1 MKKLVAFMM
10 VLLFLM
16 ISCLV
21 MVESIDKLDQKKQ
34 KQIKSTL
41 GLPGD
46 VLQHSDLPI
55 VVIDTN
61 GEEVHYVRKGESL
74 GESILAEFSLYLPE
88 NFKNG
93 DLKAKVEAMVD
104 IGVRGNTSRLLPK
117 KQYSLTL
124 LNKNGDEK
132 ETSLLGMP
140 KSAKWI
146 LNASFEDQS
155 LLRNKLAYDVS
166 SKIMQYAPRV
176 KFCEVYLVDDNQPL
190 SSQHYKG
197 IYLLVE
203 KIERH
208 DKRINISKTQSASS
222 ETSFIVARN
231 RLKLTDI
238 LLDNY
243 GFETYLYDY
252 NMVVEYPKTNL
263 TDEKKE
269 YITQTVSEFERV
281 LYSDRFDD
289 PQEGYAA
296 YIDVDSFVDYF
307 IINEFFKNTD
317 AGIFSTYLHKD
328 YGEKIKAG
336 PVWDFD
342 SAMGN
347 STHLFPYYDE
357 TGFYMPQT
365 AWFSEL
371 LKDKKFVTQVISR
384 YHQLR
389 LTYLSDDYLIQ
400 QIDDYVS
407 ELGEAIERNFEKW
420 PVELCNQSEMLK
432 KYYSI
437 IRPYENDVDALLNFF
452 REHPQY
458 TAEVENRANNYDE
471 EIAKLKLFIRERG
484 AWIDKNIDSL
494 LKWAE

>member
-1 MKKLVAFMM
+1 MM

-21 MVESIDKLDQKKQ
+21 MVEGIDKLDQKKQ

-61 GEEVHYVRKGESL
+61 GEEVHYVRKGESLGESL

-155 LLRNKLAYDVS
+155 LLRNKLAYDIS
-166 SKIMQYAPRV
+166 GKIMQYAPRV

-208 DKRINISKTQSASS
+208 DKRINISKTQSAS
-222 ETSFIVARN
+222 
-231 RLKLTDI
+231 
-238 LLDNY
+238 
-243 GFETYLYDY
+243 
-252 NMVVEYPKTNL
+252 
-263 TDEKKE
+263 
-269 YITQTVSEFERV
+269 
-281 LYSDRFDD
+281 
-289 PQEGYAA
+289 
-296 YIDVDSFVDYF
+296 
-307 IINEFFKNTD
+307 
-317 AGIFSTYLHKD
+317 
-328 YGEKIKAG
+328 
-336 PVWDFD
+336 
-342 SAMGN
+342 
-347 STHLFPYYDE
+347 
-357 TGFYMPQT
+357 
-365 AWFSEL
+365 
-371 LKDKKFVTQVISR
+371 
-384 YHQLR
+384 
-389 LTYLSDDYLIQ
+389 
-400 QIDDYVS
+400 
-407 ELGEAIERNFEKW
+407 
-420 PVELCNQSEMLK
+420 
-432 KYYSI
+432 
-437 IRPYENDVDALLNFF
+437 
-452 REHPQY
+452 
-458 TAEVENRANNYDE
+458 
-471 EIAKLKLFIRERG
+471 
-484 AWIDKNIDSL
+484 
-494 LKWAE
+494 

>member
-21 MVESIDKLDQKKQ
+21 MVEGIDKLDQKKQ

-61 GEEVHYVRKGESL
+61 GEEVHYVRKEESL

-155 LLRNKLAYDVS
+155 LLRNKLAYDIS
-166 SKIMQYAPRV
+166 GKIMQYAPRV

-263 TDEKKE
+263 TDEKK
-269 YITQTVSEFERV
+269 
-281 LYSDRFDD
+281 
-289 PQEGYAA
+289 
-296 YIDVDSFVDYF
+296 
-307 IINEFFKNTD
+307 IILPKRLVNLNEFCIQIVSMTRKR
-317 AGIFSTYLHKD
+317 GMQPISMW
-328 YGEKIKAG
+328 I
-336 PVWDFD
+336 
-342 SAMGN
+342 
-347 STHLFPYYDE
+347 HL
-357 TGFYMPQT
+357 
-365 AWFSEL
+365 
-371 LKDKKFVTQVISR
+371 
-384 YHQLR
+384 
-389 LTYLSDDYLIQ
+389 
-400 QIDDYVS
+400 
-407 ELGEAIERNFEKW
+407 
-420 PVELCNQSEMLK
+420 
-432 KYYSI
+432 SI
-437 IRPYENDVDALLNFF
+437 ILL
-452 REHPQY
+452 
-458 TAEVENRANNYDE
+458 
-471 EIAKLKLFIRERG
+471 
-484 AWIDKNIDSL
+484 
-494 LKWAE
+494 

>member
-1 MKKLVAFMM
+1 MM

-46 VLQHSDLPI
+46 VLEHSDLPI

-61 GEEVHYVRKGESL
+61 GEEIHYVRKGESL

-93 DLKAKVEAMVD
+93 DLKAKVETMVD

-124 LNKNGDEK
+124 LNKKGDEK
-132 ETSLLGMP
+132 KASLLGMP

-155 LLRNKLAYDVS
+155 LLRNKLAYDIS
-166 SKIMQYAPRV
+166 GKIMQYAPRV

-263 TDEKKE
+263 TDEKKN

-328 YGEKIKAG
+328 YG
-336 PVWDFD
+336 
-342 SAMGN
+342 
-347 STHLFPYYDE
+347 
-357 TGFYMPQT
+357 
-365 AWFSEL
+365 
-371 LKDKKFVTQVISR
+371 
-384 YHQLR
+384 
-389 LTYLSDDYLIQ
+389 
-400 QIDDYVS
+400 
-407 ELGEAIERNFEKW
+407 
-420 PVELCNQSEMLK
+420 
-432 KYYSI
+432 
-437 IRPYENDVDALLNFF
+437 
-452 REHPQY
+452 
-458 TAEVENRANNYDE
+458 
-471 EIAKLKLFIRERG
+471 
-484 AWIDKNIDSL
+484 
-494 LKWAE
+494 